1 MTDRISVAIAA
12 GGTAA
17 MGRVLMEVYE
27 RDVDY
32 SRVNAA
38 VGTAAS
44 AVRRAAAGLAGSHAA
59 EAAR

>member
-1 MTDRISVAIAA
+1 
-12 GGTAA
+12 
-17 MGRVLMEVYE
+17 MEVYE

-44 AVRRAAAGLAGSHAA
+44 AVRRAAAGLAGARAA